1 MAVDAARE
9 SALAVL
15 YEVNEKGAYSNIA
28 LNKQLESGNLQ
39 GIDRAFV
46 TELVY
51 GVLKWRLT
59 IDRTIQNFSKI
70 KLKKI
75 SPWIL
80 NILRLGVYQLLYMTK
95 VPESAACN
103 ESVKQAL
110 KHGHNASSGF
120 VNAVL
125 RNIARNRDNLK
136 LTDNLTDRVQYL
148 SVKYSHPE
156 WMVRRFTELFSDTF
170 TESLL
175 DADNGIPDFTIRA
188 NSLKCTV
195 EELIKALAA
204 EGVET
209 AAGRYGG
216 DALILKNPSSITK
229 LEAFK
234 KGLFQVQDESSM
246 LVGRVLDPKPGE
258 FVIDACSAPG
268 GKATHIAQLMGNRGK
283 VLARDIFEHK
293 VKLIGDAA
301 ARLGINIISTE
312 VYDASVPD
320 GKNAGRA
327 DRVLLDAPCTGLG
340 ILRRKPDIRWARDI
354 EDGKAITELQLAMIK
369 AVATSLKPGGIM
381 VYSTCTLLPEENGGL
396 VRLFLKENTEFSLDD
411 ITQYLPTELA
421 EHVQDRG
428 MLQLYPNRDGVDGFF
443 IARLRKRG

>member
-1 MAVDAARE
+1 MVDKARE
-9 SALAVL
+9 AALAVL

-28 LNKQLESGNLQ
+28 LNRQLESGNLQ

-59 IDRTIQNFSKI
+59 IDRTIQNFSNI

-80 NILRLGVYQLLYMTK
+80 NILRLGVYQLLYMSK
-95 VPESAACN
+95 IPESAACN
-103 ESVKQAL
+103 ESVKLAS
-110 KHGHNASSGF
+110 KHGHNASRGF

-125 RNIARNRDNLK
+125 RNIARNRDDLK
-136 LTDNLTDRVQYL
+136 LTESIGDRVQYL

-156 WMVRRFTELFSDTF
+156 WMVGKFMELFGDEF

-175 DADNGIPDFTIRA
+175 EADNEVPDFTVRA
-188 NSLKCTV
+188 NALKTAAAQLK
-195 EELIKALAA
+195 EILAS
-204 EGVET
+204 EGVE
-209 AAGRYGG
+209 AIPGRYAGE
-216 DALILKNPSSITK
+216 ALILKNPSSVSK
-229 LEAFK
+229 LKAFRE
-234 KGLFQVQDESSM
+234 GLFQVQDESSM
-246 LVGRVLDPKPGE
+246 LVARVLDPRPGE

-268 GKATHIAQLMGNRGK
+268 GKATHIAQLMQNRGT

-293 VKLIGDAA
+293 LKLIEDAA
-301 ARLGINIISTE
+301 VRLGIDIIRTE
-312 VYDASVPD
+312 IYDASIPD
-320 GKNAGRA
+320 GANAGKA

-340 ILRRKPDIRWARDI
+340 ILRRKPDIRWSRDI
-354 EDGKAITELQLAMIK
+354 GDGKAITELQLRMIN
-369 AVATSLKPGGIM
+369 AVASSLKPGGIM
-381 VYSTCTLLPEENGGL
+381 VYSTCTVLPEENGGL
-396 VRLFLKENTEFSLDD
+396 VRSFLKENIEFELDD
-411 ITQYLPTELA
+411 ITPYLPPELTRYA
-421 EHVQDRG
+421 EDRG